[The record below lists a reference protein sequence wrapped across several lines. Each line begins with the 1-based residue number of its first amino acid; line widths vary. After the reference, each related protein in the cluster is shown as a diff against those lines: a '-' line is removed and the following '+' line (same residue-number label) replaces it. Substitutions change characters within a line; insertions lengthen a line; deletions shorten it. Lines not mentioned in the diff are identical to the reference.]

1 MSTVKIIHLYPK
13 SMNLYGDH
21 GNILTLKKRLKW
33 RGIDAEIINHDIDDS
48 TDFSQADIVVGGGGQ
63 DAQQDQIQADLL
75 RHKSE
80 LASLAERNVPM
91 LLVCGMYQLF
101 GKSFITETDE
111 TIEGLDILPI
121 DTKAGRTRLT
131 GNIII
136 DSERFGYIVGYEN
149 HSGQTH
155 LDDDSSPL
163 GQVVLGAGNNA
174 DDGHEGIIYRNIIA
188 TYLHGPILPRNPQV
202 ADYLI
207 AQALKNKGIKNQLE
221 ELPIDNLA
229 YLAQKDAL
237 ERKR

>member
-1 MSTVKIIHLYPK
+1 
-13 SMNLYGDH
+13 MNLYGDH

-48 TDFSQADIVVGGGGQ
+48 TDFSRADIVVGGGGQ

-75 RHKSE
+75 RHKAE
-80 LASLAERNVPM
+80 LASLAEQNVPM

-101 GKSFITETDE
+101 GKSFITEADE

-121 DTKAGRTRLT
+121 DTKAGQARLT
-131 GNIII
+131 GNIVI